1 MIARINQ
8 RMLWP
13 AAQLITCNASPI
25 APRAR
30 GRATRA
36 RERATRARER
46 ASRLLGEGGTIQTGL
61 PISQRQGA

>member
-36 RERATRARER
+36 RERATR
-46 ASRLLGEGGTIQTGL
+46 LLGEGGTIQTGL